1 MEFFNVQQNNENAVV
16 QNPDTVPNV
25 ITPTK
30 KKKPIYKKWWFWVI
44 IAFVLVFLICV
55 FSSGDSS
62 GDTIVNDVNES
73 ELLAKIEE
81 QEVKVVSTELII
93 QDDDSKV
100 LYPDIL
106 SATVKNDSAYDIK
119 NIVLAFVA
127 WDKNNLPVKIINQ
140 FDFSDG
146 DYVEQCTF
154 DDVNLVPGEKF
165 GDGSGFALKDDCTVN
180 SFKAIVVS
188 YETFEGKTWTN
199 PYFNSWSNLYS
210 GKKLASSENS
220 ATSGDSAGNKAAVS
234 TTTKKTLTKTELDA
248 ELAKQELKIVS
259 QKYKE
264 QSSDNKIL
272 YPDMLQVTLQNDTK
286 HEIKNAVVAFV
297 AWDKNNLPVKI
308 VGQHDYND
316 GTYIKEVN
324 YSDINL
330 IPGAKFGSNGG
341 FSLDKDCNNIKS
353 FKAIVV
359 SYESF
364 DGETWENPYYEQWRE
379 LYEGQKI

>member
-1 MEFFNVQQNNENAVV
+1 MESFNHQQENENAVV
-16 QNPDTVPNV
+16 QNPDVAPNV
-25 ITPTK
+25 IIPTK
-30 KKKPIYKKWWFWVI
+30 NKKPIYKKWWFWVI
-44 IAFVLVFLICV
+44 IAFVFILLICI
-55 FSSGDSS
+55 FASGD
-62 GDTIVNDVNES
+62 DTSNTVVNDVNES

-81 QEVKVVSTELII
+81 QEVKVVSTKLIV
-93 QDDDSKV
+93 QDENSKV

-106 SATVKNDSAYDIK
+106 SATVKNDSDYDIK

-127 WDKNNLPVKIINQ
+127 WDKNNLPVKLINQ
-140 FDFSDG
+140 FDYSDG
-146 DYVEQCTF
+146 AYVEQCSF
-154 DDVNLVPGEKF
+154 NDVNLVPGEKF
-165 GDGSGFALKDDCTVN
+165 GDDSGFALSDDCTVD

-188 YETFEGKTWTN
+188 YETFEGKTWNN
-199 PYFNSWSNLYS
+199 PYFDSWSNLYS
-210 GKKLASSENS
+210 GKKLDSSENS
-220 ATSGDSAGNKAAVS
+220 VTSGDSAVDKAAVS

-259 QKYKE
+259 QKYDV
-264 QSSDNKIL
+264 QSSEYKSL

-286 HEIKNAVVAFV
+286 HEIKTAVIAFT

-308 VGQHDYND
+308 VGQHDYSD

-330 IPGAKFGSNGG
+330 VPGAKFGDGYG
-341 FSLDKDCNNIKS
+341 FSLSKDCNNIKS